1 MTSSPIL
8 SSGESEA
15 DIVDLY
21 ARLLKFW
28 NDRDA
33 FGFSSLF
40 TNHGNATG
48 FDGSQMNG
56 PEEIGEALDEIFK
69 NHQTARYVWKV
80 REVRSL
86 ALNIVI
92 LRAVAGMIPPGKSEI
107 NPARNAIQ
115 TLLASHSP
123 EGWKIELF
131 QNTPAVFDGRPVLGM
146 ELTNELQQ
154 EVSIGR

>member
-8 SSGESEA
+8 SSSDSGSDVA
-15 DIVDLY
+15 DLY
-21 ARLLKFW
+21 SRLLKFW

-40 TNHGNATG
+40 TTHGNATG

-56 PEEIGEALDEIFK
+56 PEEINKALEAIFK
-69 NHQTARYVWKV
+69 NHSTARYVWKI

-86 ALNIVI
+86 APGIFI
-92 LRAVAGMIPPGKSEI
+92 LRAVAGMILPGKSEI
-107 NPARNAIQ
+107 MPARNAVQ
-115 TLLASHSP
+115 TLVASHSP

-146 ELTNELQQ
+146 ELTNELQH
-154 EVSIGR
+154 EITIGR